1 MSAGDI
7 KLGEKDLETLLTP
20 YGRTYAEGIIEII
33 RERRTVSGTLVS
45 DLIAKKKKFTIEY
58 SELKGQD
65 LENILTLYNKDKVLS
80 LIVTDRQS
88 VDHQYDVKLAPL
100 DMERVSILGDW
111 TWENI
116 TLDLE
121 EI

>member
-7 KLGEKDLETLLTP
+7 KLGEKDLETLLTH
-20 YGRTYAEGIIEII
+20 YGRTYNEGTIEII

-45 DLIAKKKKFTIEY
+45 DLIAKKKKFTITY
-58 SELKGQD
+58 SEIKGQD
-65 LENILTLYNKDKVLS
+65 LEDILDLYNMDKELS
-80 LIVTDRQS
+80 LIVTDRQGT
-88 VDHQYDVKLAPL
+88 DHQYDVKLAPL
-100 DMERVSILGDW
+100 NMKRVSILDDW
-111 TWENI
+111 FWANV